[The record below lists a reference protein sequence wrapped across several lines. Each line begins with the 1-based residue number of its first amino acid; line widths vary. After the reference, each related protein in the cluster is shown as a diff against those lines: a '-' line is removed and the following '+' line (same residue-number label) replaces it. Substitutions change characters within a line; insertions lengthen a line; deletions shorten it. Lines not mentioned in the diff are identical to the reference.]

1 MLTEDYLSIWFTIPA
16 ADPLGRD
23 EVMGKLRFLPEQV
36 ELYWRLKGNVF
47 RQDDSEMV
55 CIPLPYSEFES
66 VELVKKW
73 WSIRG
78 IVLRLGNP
86 TLVAAIPGAEMG
98 KMVVII
104 DERSALDAKKL
115 SSIIDFRR
123 SIFLL
128 DDTNRRLKWD
138 QPEQTP

>member
-1 MLTEDYLSIWFTIPA
+1 
-16 ADPLGRD
+16 
-23 EVMGKLRFLPEQV
+23 
-36 ELYWRLKGNVF
+36 
-47 RQDDSEMV
+47 
-55 CIPLPYSEFES
+55 

-128 DDTNRRLKWD
+128 DDTSRRLKWD

>member
-1 MLTEDYLSIWFTIPA
+1 
-16 ADPLGRD
+16 
-23 EVMGKLRFLPEQV
+23 
-36 ELYWRLKGNVF
+36 
-47 RQDDSEMV
+47 
-55 CIPLPYSEFES
+55 
-66 VELVKKW
+66 
-73 WSIRG
+73 
-78 IVLRLGNP
+78 
-86 TLVAAIPGAEMG
+86 MG
-98 KMVVII
+98 KMVIII